1 MLTLGYRS
9 IVAVPGYQDASECS
23 QGYYYPESFAQAIG
37 HKVCKEHHL
46 DTDYCVTVPYLMDD
60 SNIKTEGGREAALVG
75 LIEGRHPIPVPE
87 YLLPRRVTREYGYHN
102 ALYSRAEAKASA
114 YAKQHQ
120 NETVVL
126 FITGLT
132 VAALGA
138 ISGFH
143 KADSTVVVASY
154 DRDTKTYIAIHVD

>member
-75 LIEGRHPIPVPE
+75 LVEGRHPIPVPE

-102 ALYSRAEAKASA
+102 SLYSRAEAKALA
-114 YAKQHQ
+114 FAKRHPG
-120 NETVVL
+120 ETVVL

-138 ISGFH
+138 VSGFR
-143 KADSTVVVASY
+143 KAGSTTVIASY
-154 DRDTKTYIAIHVD
+154 DRDKKTYIAIETQ